1 MDRLADIFSR
11 DFNGV
16 VWKEGYGTAQ
26 EDGYDAVISILKSDD
41 TVGARAAAMNGF
53 HGPDESGR
61 YSSYDGNQRNNNDG
75 VARGHVIDELSTDL
89 AARGL
94 DLPNISHM

>member
-1 MDRLADIFSR
+1 MIVFCDPQRPLDRLADIFAR

-26 EDGYDAVISILKSDD
+26 EDGYDAVVSIFRAND

-53 HGPDESGR
+53 CGPKSRGDILPII
-61 YSSYDGNQRNNNDG
+61 SS
-75 VARGHVIDELSTDL
+75 
-89 AARGL
+89 
-94 DLPNISHM
+94 